1 MSRQPS
7 ADTLTR
13 HDRRRR
19 SENHRFSRFLR
30 EVHHLLLDQIPLK
43 AWSRALFVESG
54 IGWSAEEAWRR
65 MGRGYV
71 CGVDASV
78 EMTELAQRLRGVEGQ
93 LEFKH
98 WDAVELSFADS
109 TFDMVVASFAFHRYF
124 DPAAILREMH
134 RVLRPGGFVYLLEP
148 NRKSFGG
155 LFALW
160 DYFFRL
166 TDPGHV
172 RYYAPADL
180 LRLLEGAGFTGA
192 RELHHY
198 QRLLSG
204 GKLLASA
211 AILQAQ
217 RQ

>member
-1 MSRQPS
+1 M
-7 ADTLTR
+7 
-13 HDRRRR
+13 
-19 SENHRFSRFLR
+19 
-30 EVHHLLLDQIPLK
+30 HHLLLDQIPLR
-43 AWSRALFVESG
+43 AWSRTLFVESG

-71 CGVDASV
+71 CGVDASRK
-78 EMTELAQRLRGVEGQ
+78 MTELAQRLRGVEGR

-98 WDAVELSFADS
+98 WNAMTLSFPDGS
-109 TFDMVVASFAFHRYF
+109 FDTVITSFAFHRYF
-124 DPAAILREMH
+124 DPVAVLREMH
-134 RVLRPGGFVYLLEP
+134 RVLRPGGHVYILEP

-180 LRLLEGAGFTGA
+180 LRMLDAAGFTGG
-192 RELHHY
+192 RQLHHY
-198 QRLLSG
+198 QKLLSG

-211 AILQAQ
+211 AFLHARRDRTNQS
-217 RQ
+217 